1 MGLIKTFLMLVVV
14 LFILMITGLII
25 AEILLGYSPFSQSVA
40 YSTQAASSTVYI
52 QNGVSGVVTLTDP
65 LQDKTVN
72 ININYDPLDSGSG
85 VIVSNNG
92 YIITAFHVIG
102 DPAAVENNQLELM
115 NNNDILNYVEDA
127 AVTSYIS
134 QDDPQLGVEL
144 INNKTFNSNF
154 QMNTNNINTIVELL
168 NQENLIKA
176 DSYEQ
181 NIKVK
186 LPSNTNTLNASLI
199 DVGDPNTDEDIA
211 LLKVNANNL
220 PTLSINSQTPSNGES
235 IRIYGYPGN
244 STQSQYNQNSVVTPS
259 SSTGNIQSE
268 VTNAFNTIYYENSAT
283 ATSGYSGGPALDSQN
298 NVLGIIIY
306 SLGTENGFRQN
317 NNNNESSAY
326 LSSQYLIQICNK
338 NNVHI
343 TVD

>member
-14 LFILMITGLII
+14 LFILIITGLII

-40 YSTQAASSTVYI
+40 YSAQAASSTVYI

-65 LQDKTVN
+65 LQGKTVN

-92 YIITAFHVIG
+92 FIITAFHVIG
-102 DPAAVENNQLELM
+102 DPTAIENNQLELM
-115 NNNDILNYVEDA
+115 NNNDVLNYVEDA

-144 INNKTFNSNF
+144 INNNTINSNF
-154 QMNTNNINTIVELL
+154 QLNTNNINAIVELL

-220 PTLSINSQTPSNGES
+220 PALSINSQTPSNGES

-283 ATSGYSGGPALDSQN
+283 ATPGYSGGPALDSQN

-317 NNNNESSAY
+317 KNNESSAF
-326 LSSQYLIQICNK
+326 LSSQYLIKICNK

>member
-14 LFILMITGLII
+14 LFILIITGLII

-40 YSTQAASSTVYI
+40 YSAQAASSTVYI

-65 LQDKTVN
+65 LQGKTVN

-85 VIVSNNG
+85 VIVSSNG
-92 YIITAFHVIG
+92 FIITAFHVIG
-102 DPAAVENNQLELM
+102 DPTAIENNQLELM
-115 NNNDILNYVEDA
+115 NNNDVLNYVEDA

-144 INNKTFNSNF
+144 INNNTINSNF
-154 QMNTNNINTIVELL
+154 QLNTNNINTIVELL

-220 PTLSINSQTPSNGES
+220 PALSINSQTPSNGES

-283 ATSGYSGGPALDSQN
+283 ATPGYSGGPALDSQN

-317 NNNNESSAY
+317 KNNESSAF
-326 LSSQYLIQICNK
+326 LSSQYLIKICNK

>member
-1 MGLIKTFLMLVVV
+1 
-14 LFILMITGLII
+14 
-25 AEILLGYSPFSQSVA
+25 
-40 YSTQAASSTVYI
+40 
-52 QNGVSGVVTLTDP
+52 
-65 LQDKTVN
+65 
-72 ININYDPLDSGSG
+72 
-85 VIVSNNG
+85 
-92 YIITAFHVIG
+92 
-102 DPAAVENNQLELM
+102 M
-115 NNNDILNYVEDA
+115 NKNDVLNYVEDA
-127 AVTSYIS
+127 AVNSYIS

-144 INNKTFNSNF
+144 LNNNTINSNF
-154 QMNTNNINTIVELL
+154 QMNTNNINTVVELL

-181 NIKVK
+181 DIKVK

-220 PTLSINSQTPSNGES
+220 PALSINSQTPSNGES

-244 STQSQYNQNSVVTPS
+244 STQSQYDQNSVVTPS

-268 VTNAFNTIYYENSAT
+268 VTNTFNTIYYENSAT
-283 ATSGYSGGPALDSQN
+283 ATPGFSGGPALDSQN

-317 NNNNESSAY
+317 NNNESSAF